1 MAPKCRNELVPN
13 SSELAFRRLGGK
25 LTPSGRTRVWASNC
39 TIRRVADGMVAES
52 RSFLCLVLWS
62 SSSEGEGQNT
72 GLTYHALGRGIH
84 ISFAWSVSPEI
95 VDKCDIRCE
104 CVFVASGYTIVSLI
118 LWRIGDH
125 RLGLQEVDL
134 YLLSTVVSRCY
145 IHSALRNCARSVM
158 MCTVRHPRL
167 KGLVKTPYSVLF
179 GPVPFFALALL
190 ACAADGLEGMTSA
203 RPDSRT

>member
-72 GLTYHALGRGIH
+72 GLTYHA
-84 ISFAWSVSPEI
+84 A
-95 VDKCDIRCE
+95 
-104 CVFVASGYTIVSLI
+104 YT
-118 LWRIGDH
+118 
-125 RLGLQEVDL
+125 
-134 YLLSTVVSRCY
+134 
-145 IHSALRNCARSVM
+145 
-158 MCTVRHPRL
+158 
-167 KGLVKTPYSVLF
+167 
-179 GPVPFFALALL
+179 LALL
-190 ACAADGLEGMTSA
+190 GQSLQRWLTNVILGVNAYSLRQGTRS
-203 RPDSRT
+203 